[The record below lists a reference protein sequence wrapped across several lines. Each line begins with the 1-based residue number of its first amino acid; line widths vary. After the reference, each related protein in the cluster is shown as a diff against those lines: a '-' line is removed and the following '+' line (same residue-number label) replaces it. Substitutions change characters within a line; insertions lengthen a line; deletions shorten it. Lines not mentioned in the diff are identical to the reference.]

1 MIPHCAP
8 VPPPPDPPRP
18 RPLIP
23 ARHTVDIRDMSS
35 SDPHHPDPV
44 ERGALRPPVRS
55 LVGALRTAVEG
66 LSQARPDVDDLAA
79 SIHRLV
85 LALLDAGI
93 AEGRPELLRAAEHII
108 AATAAELPGYATAFV
123 TLLPAELDPGQEQVV
138 LVVEDDPIFCAT
150 LRATLRSPGRRIE
163 IVGSGAEARARLASG
178 PIALVIL
185 DLILPDGDGRN
196 LLLEIRSDPR
206 TAGMALFVVSARL
219 GTQTK
224 GECFALGTDAYFEKP
239 LDLPAFSVAV
249 GARLERQ
256 PDRGQVARRDL
267 VTGLANRAAFLES
280 AAHLRHR
287 SPRDTG
293 FALAVLDLDHF
304 RWVEE
309 TWGRQFADSVLR
321 RAGARLAKS
330 MSEAACF
337 ARWDGAEF
345 IALFIGRTAEEA
357 GRTVD
362 QALETLRQVDFRPGR
377 EQPLTLTFSAG
388 VVDVPADQAI
398 EDSLASADRRCYLAK
413 TAGRNRVMAGGD
425 EGARSPLRIL
435 VAEDDP
441 DIARLLTRQLRQEGF
456 DPVVYD
462 NGADA
467 LAAFPESGAALII
480 SDIEMPT
487 LDGLGFLAALRAHPA
502 GRHLPI
508 MMLTAMGDESYI
520 VRAFEL
526 GADDY
531 LIKPFL
537 ARELTA
543 RIRRLLRRPSVTGIP
558 ANG

>member
-1 MIPHCAP
+1 MSS
-8 VPPPPDPPRP
+8 PDP
-18 RPLIP
+18 
-23 ARHTVDIRDMSS
+23 RD
-35 SDPHHPDPV
+35 SDPQLGVAH
-44 ERGALRPPVRS
+44 PPVRS
-55 LVGALRTAVEG
+55 LIGALRTAVAG
-66 LSQARPDVDDLAA
+66 LAQPRPDTDELSA

-85 LALLDAGI
+85 LALLDARV
-93 AEGRPELLRAAEHII
+93 AEGRSDLQQAAEQILGSTPAELPEVAAAFLARLPPELLPDSEQI
-108 AATAAELPGYATAFV
+108 V
-123 TLLPAELDPGQEQVV
+123 LL
-138 LVVEDDPIFCAT
+138 VEDDPIFAAT
-150 LRATLRSPGRRIE
+150 LQAALRTPGRRVE
-163 IVGSGAEARARLASG
+163 IAGSGAAARTRLSQG

-206 TAGMALFVVSARL
+206 TAGVALFVVSARL

-224 GECFALGTDAYFEKP
+224 AECFALGADAYFEKP
-239 LDLPAFSVAV
+239 LDLAAFAVAV

-256 PDRGQVARRDL
+256 SDRGQVARRDL

-280 AAHLRHR
+280 AAHLRDK
-287 SPRDTG
+287 SPVGTP

-321 RAGARLAKS
+321 RAGVRLGMS
-330 MSEAACF
+330 MQQAACF

-345 IALFIGRTAEEA
+345 IAFFVGRTAEEA
-357 GRTVD
+357 GQVVD
-362 QALETLRQVDFRPGR
+362 QALEALRQVDFRQGR
-377 EQPLTLTFSAG
+377 EHPLTLTFSAG
-388 VVDVPADQAI
+388 VVDSSVEQPI
-398 EDSLASADRRCYLAK
+398 EDVLASADRLCYLAK
-413 TAGRNRVMAGGD
+413 AGGRSRVVAGTAGDGGP
-425 EGARSPLRIL
+425 APRIL

-441 DIARLLTRQLRQEGF
+441 DIVRLLNRQLRREGF
-456 DPVVYD
+456 DPLIYTD
-462 NGADA
+462 GAEA
-467 LAAFPESGAALII
+467 LAAFPESGAALVL
-480 SDIEMPT
+480 SDIEMPG
-487 LDGLGFLAALRAHPA
+487 LDGISLLAALRAHPT

-531 LIKPFL
+531 VIKPFS

-558 ANG
+558 ATA